1 MRFNHRAHPSLPSC
15 FMACCKAAGRLT
27 VAVSF
32 YPAANLRKGI
42 KVVNNAHGVGF
53 FLFADDEK
61 GFGLRHVP
69 HTKCFSSVLI
79 LR

>member
-1 MRFNHRAHPSLPSC
+1 M
-15 FMACCKAAGRLT
+15 
-27 VAVSF
+27 AVSF
-32 YPAANLRKGI
+32 YLAANLRKGI

-61 GFGLRHVP
+61 GFGLRHGP